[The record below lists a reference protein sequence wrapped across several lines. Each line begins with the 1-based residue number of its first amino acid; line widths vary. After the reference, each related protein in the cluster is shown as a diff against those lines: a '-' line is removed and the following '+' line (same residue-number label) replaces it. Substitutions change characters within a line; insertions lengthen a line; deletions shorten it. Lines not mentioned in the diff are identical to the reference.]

1 MYPLKERSPPHQ
13 ILRKAERIG
22 KIAPLREIVKQ
33 IFIKHLKNKTM
44 KNQSINTI
52 GANVKAD
59 FLDIKSAKNPIYQ
72 PMAGKV
78 INAENKTTQKAEP
91 EKQENASALKTE
103 PIVGNVEAPRSPG
116 AVVQTEGP
124 KSEKSEA
131 LKVETKIEKPALN
144 LEDTLKL
151 VEELHRRMVQRGRLV
166 YTISNLDRFEVEQK
180 EEAEDTTSNYYQGCE
195 LEITDD
201 KRNKFSTKNPVIIKA
216 VALFVR
222 DLCTNRLA
230 EIEAEITL
238 PA

>member
-1 MYPLKERSPPHQ
+1 
-13 ILRKAERIG
+13 
-22 KIAPLREIVKQ
+22 
-33 IFIKHLKNKTM
+33 M
-44 KNQSINTI
+44 KNQSINTTS
-52 GANVKAD
+52 ANGKAD

-78 INAENKTTQKAEP
+78 INTENKATVKDEP
-91 EKQENASALKTE
+91 QKQENELALKSGTVTE
-103 PIVGNVEAPRSPG
+103 NAATPKSSG
-116 AVVQTEGP
+116 AVVHPEPQKAQTP
-124 KSEKSEA
+124 EA
-131 LKVETKIEKPALN
+131 LKLETKIEKPALN
-144 LEDTLKL
+144 LEGTLKL

-166 YTISNLDRFEVEQK
+166 YTISNLDRFEIEQK

-230 EIEAEITL
+230 EIEAEITI